1 MEDYHNIGE
10 LLSKAF
16 TYCVYFNYQRK
27 FRYKYMKTP
36 IEILNEYNPPNIN
49 PETIGIFPPIITD
62 HYLNIIT
69 KSGYH
74 VPRSDKIRIEI
85 EGVN

>member
-1 MEDYHNIGE
+1 MEDYHNIAE
-10 LLSKAF
+10 LLGKAF
-16 TYCVYFNYQRK
+16 TYQRK

-62 HYLNIIT
+62 HYLNITT

-74 VPRSDKIRIEI
+74 VPRSDKFLELRT
-85 EGVN
+85 

>member
-1 MEDYHNIGE
+1 
-10 LLSKAF
+10 
-16 TYCVYFNYQRK
+16 YQRK

-36 IEILNEYNPPNIN
+36 IGILNEYNPPNIN
-49 PETIGIFPPIITD
+49 PETIGIFSPIITD